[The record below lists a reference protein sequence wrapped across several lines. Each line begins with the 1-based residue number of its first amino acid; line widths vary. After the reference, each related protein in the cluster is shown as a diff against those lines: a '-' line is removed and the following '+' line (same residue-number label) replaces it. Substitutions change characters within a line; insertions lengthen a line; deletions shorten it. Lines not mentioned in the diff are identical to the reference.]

1 MIQLAHD
8 TPAEVARGHMPALL
22 DFCGAWER
30 RNERALSLGP
40 WHLVSPDV
48 GAAVGAHRAALKLTL
63 RQAAGAAGVGHR
75 VFARI
80 EQPSG
85 RRLERAFPV
94 WRVLTW
100 VMATGGP
107 AFCLEG

>member
-1 MIQLAHD
+1 MIQIARD
-8 TPAEVARGHMPALL
+8 TPTEPARGRLPVLL
-22 DFCGAWER
+22 DFCRAWESR
-30 RNERALSLGP
+30 HGDGASIGP
-40 WHLVSPDV
+40 WHLVSGDV
-48 GAAVGAHRAALKLTL
+48 GAAVAAHRASLGLTVA
-63 RQAAGAAGVGHR
+63 QAAAAAGVSCR
-75 VFARI
+75 VYGRI

-107 AFCLEG
+107 AFCMEG